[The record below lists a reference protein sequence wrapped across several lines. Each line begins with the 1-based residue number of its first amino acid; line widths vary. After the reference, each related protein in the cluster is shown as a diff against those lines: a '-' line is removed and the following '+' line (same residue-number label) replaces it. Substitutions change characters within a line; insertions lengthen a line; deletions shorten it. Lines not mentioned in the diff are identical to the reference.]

1 MIVGAGETGT
11 VGPPPC
17 LANAVAD
24 ALRPLGVDA
33 RRMPL
38 SPYNLWAQ
46 IQEAAGAAPP

>member
-46 IQEAAGAAPP
+46 IQQAAGTPR